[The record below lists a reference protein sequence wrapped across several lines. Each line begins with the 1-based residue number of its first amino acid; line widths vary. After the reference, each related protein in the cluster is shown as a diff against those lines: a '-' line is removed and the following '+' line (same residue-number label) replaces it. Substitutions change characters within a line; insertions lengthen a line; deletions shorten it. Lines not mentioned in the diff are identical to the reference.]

1 MFTFAALCAVTGIV
15 LGFRFRV
22 TVLIPTN
29 AIIVAAIAALYI
41 LQRSAP
47 SAALIEAV
55 IAIIA
60 VELGYICGATARLLL
75 FPRYDSAG
83 PCSAT
88 GKDER
93 EVERE
98 KANQD

>member
-1 MFTFAALCAVTGIV
+1 MFTFVALCAVTGIV

-88 GKDER
+88 GKNER
-93 EVERE
+93 ERE
-98 KANQD
+98 KVNQD